1 MWKRLKVYGMSH
13 LTWMGGNLGH
23 YTWDGQLLRK
33 KGKLLIGND
42 VELRHQLLEWMHSS
56 IQGGHSGMQAT
67 YQSSRSQFWL
77 ERMIK
82 DVQDFI
88 EHCDTFAR

>member
-1 MWKRLKVYGMSH
+1 MSQIACKLSRCLSGTVGIIFMMSCTLMEMLLGGFMWKRLKVYGMSH

-42 VELRHQLLEWMHSS
+42 VLS
-56 IQGGHSGMQAT
+56 
-67 YQSSRSQFWL
+67 
-77 ERMIK
+77 
-82 DVQDFI
+82 
-88 EHCDTFAR
+88 